1 MSSKIVLQA
10 AGCWLFFLAASLCSA
25 SDDAPVSVA
34 LIERDSYTLNS
45 QFIVPV
51 PPQIA
56 WNVLTDYDHLSQFVH
71 SMRGHIRSEK
81 GDDLLVNQVATGGF
95 LFFTVSVSALLL
107 IHEEPIHDIL
117 FTDTT
122 GKDFKNYSGSWNLLP
137 IPQGTQII
145 YQLKAEKNKNTPGFV
160 TGKILQS
167 TTRDLLN
174 ELRREM
180 ERREVLIQKNVS
192 SSTKN
197 ANRFKTSASLS
208 K

>member
-1 MSSKIVLQA
+1 LSLKIVLQA
-10 AGCWLFFLAASLCSA
+10 AGCWLFFLSASLCSA
-25 SDDAPVSVA
+25 SGDAPVSVV
-34 LIERDSYTLNS
+34 LTERDSYTLNA

-51 PPQIA
+51 PPQNA

-71 SMRGHIRSEK
+71 SMKGHIRSEK

-122 GKDFKNYSGSWNLLP
+122 GKDFKSYSGSWNLLP
-137 IPQGTQII
+137 IPQGTQIT

-174 ELRREM
+174 ELRMEM
-180 ERREVLIQKNVS
+180 ERREVIIQKDAS
-192 SSTKN
+192 SPTKIV
-197 ANRFKTSASLS
+197 NRVTN
-208 K
+208 